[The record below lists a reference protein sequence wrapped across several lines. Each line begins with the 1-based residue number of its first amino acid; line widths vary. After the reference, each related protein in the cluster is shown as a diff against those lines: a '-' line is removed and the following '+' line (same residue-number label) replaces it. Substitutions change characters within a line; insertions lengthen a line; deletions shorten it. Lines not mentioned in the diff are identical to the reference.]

1 MPPDDL
7 KETPGPASPVSAGPA
22 TADGEWL
29 SLDALIDELAAAD
42 GPVVALSISG
52 GGASGAWQAGVIRGF
67 LEAIERKVAKL
78 GERARNATPRIIIG
92 TSAGA
97 LNAFGLLLEYLR
109 SPDGD
114 RCGSFQPEPFLSS
127 LWRVIGSENEGAKF
141 VTGRRAWLVA
151 AATRWLRIPAV
162 RRAVV
167 VALLAAAVALVNPV
181 LFGIF
186 LETRPE
192 GWLETVGRFIVENP
206 VKVTLAMA
214 AILVAVVVWL
224 VFTFGRSLFSNGA
237 LQNVLAN
244 AAQAGLDGRVPSR
257 SDLLRRRGSYERQQ
271 AGMRVVEAWHGKKRP
286 PDFILTATDLTAAW
300 ECLFTLSSPATF
312 GRLASSGWLV
322 SEIGGRAGTA
332 PADAA
337 GRCATTADGQLLR
350 CVVASTSIPGVFPSQ
365 RIRLGPMAGGAEAVH
380 DFVDGGVLN
389 NSPMNVAVD
398 ARATHVISIE
408 LDPLHAE
415 PPLRIPSGGAE
426 PNVVQNVA
434 RTFYTLLTLATT
446 EDIYKTV
453 SVNRLIRA
461 QALAA
466 SPGLSRAR
474 LLASELHKKRV
485 VEIYRIAPAT
495 RDLGTLEFNGH
506 YPNALASPN
515 PSLVDWLDK
524 GAGDVRTESPFWR
537 ATFQAYP

>member
-1 MPPDDL
+1 VSPDKEPPGL
-7 KETPGPASPVSAGPA
+7 ASPASARPA
-22 TADGEWL
+22 ATDGEWL
-29 SLDALIDELAAAD
+29 SLDRLIDELAAAD
-42 GPVVALSISG
+42 NPVVALSISG
-52 GGASGAWQAGVIRGF
+52 GGASGAYQAGVIRGF
-67 LEAIERKVAKL
+67 LEAIERKVATL
-78 GERARNATPRIIIG
+78 GERARNATPRVVIG

-114 RCGSFQPEPFLSS
+114 RCGSFQPEPFVSS
-127 LWRVIGSENEGAKF
+127 LWRVIGSEDDGARF
-141 VTGRRAWLVA
+141 VTGRRACLVA
-151 AATRWLRIPAV
+151 AVTRWLRIGLV
-162 RRAVV
+162 RHAAL
-167 VALLAAAVALVNPV
+167 VALLAIVVGLVNP
-181 LFGIF
+181 LLLGIF
-186 LETRPE
+186 LETRSE
-192 GWLETVGRFIVENP
+192 TWLEKAGEFIVANP
-206 VKVTLAMA
+206 VWVTLVA
-214 AILVAVVVWL
+214 AAVLVVVVLWL
-224 VFTFGRSLFSNGA
+224 VVKFGRSLFSNGA
-237 LQNVLAN
+237 LLDVLAT
-244 AAQAGLDGRVPSR
+244 AAQAGLDARVPSR
-257 SDLLRRRGSYERQQ
+257 RELLRRRGNYERQQ
-271 AGMRVVEAWHGKKRP
+271 AGMRVVETWRGKRRP
-286 PDFILTATDLTAAW
+286 PDFILTATDLTAVS

-312 GRLASSGWLV
+312 QRLATSGWLV
-322 SEIGGRAGTA
+322 SEIGGRANVA
-332 PADAA
+332 PDGAA
-337 GRCATTADGQLLR
+337 GRCATTADSQLLR